1 MKKTN
6 SKWWEDCARPDG
18 FVFQQLK
25 EEKEMAMKPQASD
38 YTDLKKYIAD
48 KKAYAVQMGKNP
60 NKIALHY
67 YKEQGIYSIQDL
79 LDHREQNPWSR
90 VDL

>member
-6 SKWWEDCARPDG
+6 KEWWENRARPDG
-18 FVFQQLK
+18 FLFQIQK
-25 EEKEMAMKPQASD
+25 ENKMAMKPQASD

-48 KKAYAVQMGKNP
+48 KKAYAIQMGKNP

>member
-1 MKKTN
+1 MKRTDKEF
-6 SKWWEDCARPDG
+6 WENRARPDG
-18 FVFQQLK
+18 FIFQQQK
-25 EEKEMAMKPQASD
+25 EKQMAQKPQASD

-79 LDHREQNPWSR
+79 LDHRIQNPWSR

>member
-1 MKKTN
+1 
-6 SKWWEDCARPDG
+6 
-18 FVFQQLK
+18 
-25 EEKEMAMKPQASD
+25 MKPQASD
-38 YTDLKKYIAD
+38 YTDLKKYIQD

>member
-1 MKKTN
+1 MITVIYANNWSEICGNN
-6 SKWWEDCARPDG
+6 SSTT
-18 FVFQQLK
+18 K
-25 EEKEMAMKPQASD
+25 EKPMAMKPQASD
-38 YTDLKKYIAD
+38 YTDLKKYIQD

>member
-1 MKKTN
+1 MKRTDKEF
-6 SKWWEDCARPDG
+6 WENRARPDG
-18 FVFQQLK
+18 FIFQQQK
-25 EEKEMAMKPQASD
+25 EKPMAQKPQASD
-38 YTDLKKYIAD
+38 YTDLKKYIQD